1 MAIHPSALN
10 PAYGPAQVY
19 NCKAYDTSLP
29 PPMPETRDRTPI
41 EQLNFLLT
49 RKILLFEFVI

>member
-29 PPMPETRDRTPI
+29 PNICQKLEI
-41 EQLNFLLT
+41 EHQYIKN
-49 RKILLFEFVI
+49 KIFY